1 MSDLSAIQKDLKALV
16 KINKTFTRSTTK
28 IGSPSDCDNLRS
40 SMDTLVN
47 EFQALKAQIQSSIK
61 TLNVSK
67 NISRKLQED
76 VKGIVAEFETT
87 EKKRNLS
94 ERQRPL
100 RRNTVDQ
107 PNPLASAQLEH
118 QQQQQQQQVQVQV
131 QGNDFELIS
140 SNRMAVEKAI
150 AQEQHNEIT
159 EIQQE
164 VLQTADLMKDI
175 AVLINDQG
183 ETLDEM
189 EGHVQKASDHI
200 ERGVTE
206 LNKAVGYQ
214 KAARKKKCIIAI
226 ILLLVLAAI
235 LIPTL
240 TLTIGTKKK

>member
-16 KINKTFTRSTTK
+16 KINKTFSRSTTK
-28 IGSPSDCDNLRS
+28 IGSPSDCDSLRS
-40 SMDTLVN
+40 SMDKLVN

-67 NISRKLQED
+67 NIGRKLQED
-76 VKGIVAEFETT
+76 VKGIVAEFEAT

-100 RRNTVDQ
+100 RRSTVNQ
-107 PNPLASAQLEH
+107 PNPLAGAQLEH
-118 QQQQQQQQVQVQV
+118 QQQQQQQVQVQV

-189 EGHVQKASDHI
+189 EGHVQKANDHI

-206 LNKAVGYQ
+206 LNKAGGYQ